1 MGRCLRA
8 GAAAAAMAHAHG
20 GGGGRLRDRS
30 SLSRQHDLGLFSDL
44 NYTTVGDPYD
54 DIALRRMLQSR
65 TGAWG
70 GSSCEGWCCCCCPLC
85 LCTPCSAPCPLG
97 TTTRR
102 CRGIFAPHRRRQPVR
117 SHRHR
122 ARGRAGVYR
131 GMQSGLGTGVTSCRR
146 SRWRRGC
153 RARSSG
159 LPLPRG
165 RHRRGRRRGPPRMPS
180 LGPPPGWKTLTRAS
194 GTRSRRTGS
203 RSRTRCSSAT
213 SSRQVAPS
221 HCARCRAKS
230 PRNQRPA
237 SSRSERPGHPLLLF
251 LPCPPPLLSAALLRR
266 RRSQLPR
273 VCVMAA
279 AHSAMK

>member
-1 MGRCLRA
+1 VSARGCGRGGDGARTWRRRGPAARSLESVTAARPGAVQRPQLHDGGRPLRRHRVA
-8 GAAAAAMAHAHG
+8 AHAAVAHG
-20 GGGGRLRDRS
+20 
-30 SLSRQHDLGLFSDL
+30 
-44 NYTTVGDPYD
+44 
-54 DIALRRMLQSR
+54 
-65 TGAWG
+65 
-70 GSSCEGWCCCCCPLC
+70 CCCPLC